1 MKMPISR
8 IVVILT
14 CLLVA
19 SILGCGDGE
28 AERKTQALNA
38 AQDWT
43 QDSTDTVI
51 EEVLNLV
58 TSEIPGASLFT
69 GIIASEIADLLSWEY
84 SEPVK
89 TTDAIYEVTATVSTQ
104 MSLDLPLVG
113 SKTYEARLPIDLEID
128 VSDGSVTEWSAD
140 TGNSSVGEVEP
151 SP

>member
-1 MKMPISR
+1 MLRPQIL
-8 IVVILT
+8 VLLT
-14 CLLVA
+14 CLVLLSV
-19 SILGCGDGE
+19 SGCGDSE
-28 AERKTQALNA
+28 AERKAQALNT
-38 AQDWT
+38 AQNWAEN
-43 QDSTDTVI
+43 STDTVI
-51 EEVLNLV
+51 GEIVALV
-58 TSEIPGASLFT
+58 TSGIPGASLLS

-140 TGNSSVGEVEP
+140 TENSSVGEVEP